1 MISRGLQ
8 WLATLVVAI
17 VGFVYGVNQA
27 GPAVYTTDVGKVRIT
42 IRAERPGNLFV
53 VSVPQA
59 HGFVQRFHPYNAPLV
74 WRARTLTLNRAGHRA
89 LEQDGKLGL
98 ARIVLDGQSAVVR
111 SAARSFAYGA
121 AGAVIAAV
129 TLALVFTAI
138 FGGLVTRLLIALFAV
153 APLLTAGVIAYV
165 ISTRGLTP

>member
-1 MISRGLQ
+1 VISRSLQ

-27 GPAVYTTDVGKVRIT
+27 GPAVYKTDVGKVSIT
-42 IRAERPGNLFV
+42 IKADRPGNLFV

-59 HGFVQRFHPYNAPLV
+59 KYVARFHPYNAPLV
-74 WRARTLTLNRAGHRA
+74 WRARTVTLTPAGHRA

-111 SAARSFAYGA
+111 SAARSFAFGA

-165 ISTRGLTP
+165 ISTRGITP